1 MRGGPTTTLL
11 ALTLTAFAASGCSSM
26 SNLLDTSSSSTDS
39 SASASAPA
47 RPAPASGSTA
57 AAPAA
62 GAAPGTATAAA
73 TPYGGSATDE
83 YECPDVTVRV
93 GTGTLL
99 VNNAKPV
106 GAELTANDVRYQ
118 GTFVRFSRECS
129 ARSGTMNMK
138 VGVQGRVISGP
149 AGGPGTVEVP
159 LRLAVVQEGPE
170 PKTVVSKFV
179 NIPVTVGTDAGYV
192 DFTHVDQDVNFPLP
206 RNAQDMSNYVVYVGF
221 DPGAAQKPKP
231 AAPARR
237 KR

>member
-1 MRGGPTTTLL
+1 MRGRPTATLL
-11 ALTLTAFAASGCSSM
+11 ALTVTAFAAGACSSV
-26 SNLLDTSSSSTDS
+26 SNWLDTSGSSPSSGST
-39 SASASAPA
+39 ASAPA
-47 RPAPASGSTA
+47 TSTPSAGGTA
-57 AAPAA
+57 AS
-62 GAAPGTATAAA
+62 GAAPGTATATA
-73 TPYGGSATDE
+73 TPYGGPPTDE

-99 VNNAKPV
+99 VNNAKPA
-106 GAELTANDVRYQ
+106 GAEVTANDVRYQ

-129 ARSGTMNMK
+129 ARAGTMNMK
-138 VGVQGRVISGP
+138 VGVQGRVITGP

-179 NIPVTVGTDAGYV
+179 NIPVTIGTDAGYT

-206 RNAQDMSNYVVYVGF
+206 RNAQEMSNYVVYVGF
-221 DPGAAQKPKP
+221 DPGAAPKPKP

-237 KR
+237 RR